1 MPELEDQPD
10 PQTPASPPAAPPASV
25 IPVADLSASLV
36 TAYQQIMASQPRQ
49 QQQQADPLDNMS
61 QADRDALDLMSPVDA
76 ARKIR
81 ELTRQ
86 SDRNAML
93 QEAIPLIQTSA
104 NTIVEL
110 YKTKKQRSDSRFAK
124 IEPLFDKLMVGVDI
138 TPLVRMNEATR
149 NNELDMRWKMA
160 KSDVLEEEEKHRK
173 PEPTLLSSPGAQA
186 PGSNKIE
193 EDPWIANM
201 NREYNFTKEQL
212 AEIEALNG

>member
-1 MPELEDQPD
+1 MPEPEDQTD
-10 PQTPASPPAAPPASV
+10 SQTPPAPPPAAAAPA
-25 IPVADLSASLV
+25 IPVADLSGALV
-36 TAYQQIMASQPRQ
+36 NAYQQIMASQPRQ
-49 QQQQADPLDNMS
+49 QQQAVDPLDNMS

-81 ELTRQ
+81 ELTRNA
-86 SDRNAML
+86 DRQAMI

-110 YKTKKQRSDSRFAK
+110 YKTKKQRSDPRFAK

-138 TPLVRMNEATR
+138 TPLVRMSEATR
-149 NNELDMRWKMA
+149 NSELDMRWKMA

-173 PEPTLLSSPGAQA
+173 PEPTLLSSPGAQN

-193 EDPWIANM
+193 EDPWMSNM
-201 NREYNFTKEQL
+201 AKEYGFTKEQL
-212 AEIEALNG
+212 AELEAMNG